1 MSIPLTLP
9 KYNVNNEAIIKLKMQ
24 IESDINENKYK
35 NMIQSSG
42 VLSSKKRQDW
52 NWVII

>member
-24 IESDINENKYK
+24 IET
-35 NMIQSSG
+35 
-42 VLSSKKRQDW
+42 VLK
-52 NWVII
+52 